1 MLIKRPFKKKINIKI
16 RINQISSLKKI
27 KKKLFKFKF
36 KRKMGILEWNPK
48 YKKVRSTSKKAPL
61 TDKKAT

>member
-1 MLIKRPFKKKINIKI
+1 MLIKRPSKKKINIKI

-36 KRKMGILEWNPK
+36 KRKMGILEWSQRQ
-48 YKKVRSTSKKAPL
+48 KKVRLTSKKAPL
-61 TDKKAT
+61 TDKRAT